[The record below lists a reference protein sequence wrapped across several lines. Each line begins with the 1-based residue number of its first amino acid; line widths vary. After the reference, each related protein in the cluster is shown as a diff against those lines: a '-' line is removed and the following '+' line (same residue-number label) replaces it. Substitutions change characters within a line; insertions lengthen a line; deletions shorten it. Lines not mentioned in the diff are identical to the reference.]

1 MPKAHVIPASHVL
14 ALSLLTLGASTLHGV
29 RSSSVATPTMMMLRP
44 FVLIGG
50 AQAAA
55 IVKARERAD
64 RTCAADRG
72 RGRDASD
79 CTDS

>member
-1 MPKAHVIPASHVL
+1 MV
-14 ALSLLTLGASTLHGV
+14 
-29 RSSSVATPTMMMLRP
+29 MLRP
-44 FVLIGG
+44 LVLISS

-72 RGRDASD
+72 RGRDASS